1 MSDFIV
7 MAKKEIKNLMRDR
20 KLIFG
25 LIIVPLIVYPALG
38 KMMQFG
44 FESATKT
51 THVAIV
57 NFDDGKYGELLIK
70 ALNVTPNVT
79 VTVISAGSVDDALR
93 KALQENQNV
102 LVVIPHNFSESI
114 ESDEVATVQI
124 YGVFKEIGSGMR
136 ESVSEGRINA
146 VINVLSEEIAKLK
159 VQELGAKNPDA
170 VLHPIRA
177 ESKSYLLGR
186 IVDVPPTVVS
196 QVLASQSYGLP
207 LIVFLMVMITSQM
220 SAGAVA
226 SEKENKTLETLLTL
240 PVRRTTIVASK
251 ITGTAVMGVIAAL
264 AYMIGLKQY
273 MAGFGTQTG
282 VSLSELGLS
291 ITPTGMAL
299 FGIVVF
305 LTIAF
310 SLSLAMLL
318 AVFAED
324 VQSAN
329 TVVSSVILPLAFPSF
344 VLMFVDISQL
354 PALWKYLLL
363 ASPFTHPVVDYRYV
377 IAKDYTALGA
387 SIAYLAI
394 VAGATL
400 YVTARVFASEKI
412 LTARLGWGRRKGRE

>member
-1 MSDFIV
+1 MSDFLV
-7 MAKKEIKNLMRDR
+7 LAKKEVKNLMRDK

-44 FESATKT
+44 FESATKE

-70 ALNVTPNVT
+70 ALNVTPNVS
-79 VTVISAGSVDDALR
+79 VTVISANSVDEALE

-102 LVVIPHNFSESI
+102 LVVIPSNFTKSI
-114 ESDEVATVQI
+114 ETNKVATVQV
-124 YGVFKEIGSGMR
+124 YGVFRGVGSGMR

-146 VINVLSEEIAKLK
+146 VIEILSEEIARLK
-159 VQELGAKNPDA
+159 VRELGAGNPDA
-170 VLHPIRA
+170 ILHPVNA
-177 ESKSYLLGR
+177 ESRSYLLGR
-186 IVDVPPTVVS
+186 VIDVPPTVVS
-196 QVLASQSYGLP
+196 QVLTSQSYGLP

-220 SAGAVA
+220 SAGAIA

-240 PVRRTTIVASK
+240 PVKRTTIVASK

-264 AYMIGLKQY
+264 AYMVGLRQY
-273 MAGFGTQTG
+273 MASFGTQVG
-282 VSLSELGLS
+282 VSLSQLGLS
-291 ITPTGMAL
+291 ISPAGMLL
-299 FGIVVF
+299 FGLVVF

-344 VLMFVDISQL
+344 MLMFIDLNGL
-354 PALWKYLLL
+354 PAIGKYLLL
-363 ASPFTHPVVDYRYV
+363 AIPFTHPIADYRYV
-377 IAKDYTALGA
+377 ITRDYSALGA
-387 SIAYLAI
+387 SILYLTL
-394 VAGATL
+394 VAGMTL
-400 YVTARVFASEKI
+400 YITARVFASEKV
-412 LTARLGWGRRKGRE
+412 LTARLSWGRKKG

>member
-1 MSDFIV
+1 MSDFLV
-7 MAKKEIKNLMRDR
+7 LAKKEVKNLIRDK
-20 KLIFG
+20 KLLFG

-38 KMMQFG
+38 RMMQFG
-44 FESATKT
+44 FESATKE

-70 ALNVTPNVT
+70 ALNASPNVS
-79 VTVISAGSVDDALR
+79 VTVITAPSVEEALKR
-93 KALQENQNV
+93 ALQENQNV
-102 LVVIPHNFSESI
+102 LVVIPPNFSESI
-114 ESDEVATVQI
+114 ESDRIATVEV
-124 YGVFKEIGSGMR
+124 YGVFKGLSSGMR

-146 VINVLSEEIAKLK
+146 VISVLSEEIARLK
-159 VQELGAKNPDA
+159 VRSLGARDPEA
-170 VLHPIRA
+170 ILHPIRA
-177 ESKSYLLGR
+177 ESRSYFMDR
-186 IVDVPPTVVS
+186 IINVPPTVVS

-220 SAGAVA
+220 AAGAVA

-240 PVRRTTIVASK
+240 PVKRTTIVASK

-273 MAGFGTQTG
+273 MASFGAQTG

-291 ITPTGMAL
+291 VTPAGLAL
-299 FGIVVF
+299 FGVVVF

-329 TVVSSVILPLAFPSF
+329 TVVSSVILPLAFPTFILSF
-344 VLMFVDISQL
+344 VDVTQL
-354 PALWKYLLL
+354 PPLGRYLLL
-363 ASPFTHPVVDYRYV
+363 ASPFTHPTLDYRYILMGDYGSV
-377 IAKDYTALGA
+377 AWSILYLGIA
-387 SIAYLAI
+387 
-394 VAGATL
+394 AGVTL
-400 YVTARVFASEKI
+400 YATARIFASEKV
-412 LTARLGWGRRKGRE
+412 LTARIRWGRKRRGG